1 MTPRPRPSG
10 GRTIGGPATI
20 YSESGLNGDIRQI
33 LFPINHGIF
42 SFTGFTAV
50 EPFLVH
56 SPVRI
61 SAEDR
66 SAQLDRYEQRV
77 IHLMTA
83 PVIPYPK
90 LEAYDE
96 KFQLKTPH

>member
-1 MTPRPRPSG
+1 MAA
-10 GRTIGGPATI
+10 GGPATI
-20 YSESGLNGDIRQI
+20 YSETGLNGDIRQI

-42 SFTGFTAV
+42 AFTGFTVV

-66 SAQLDRYEQRV
+66 AAHLERYEQRLLG
-77 IHLMTA
+77 LMDA
-83 PVIPYPK
+83 PVIRYPK
-90 LEAYDE
+90 LADYDE
-96 KFQLKTPH
+96 KFQLKAAT